1 MRSQSLLLAAS
12 GIALAALLSACG
24 SAGHSAS
31 STDMS
36 SPPAAVQVAEP
47 GGDISFAQGMIPHHA
62 QAVEMSD
69 LALIH
74 SASPQVRALAEQIKA
89 AQGPEIDLMEQWLS
103 AWGAPTGAAGDPVAG
118 GTDDGHG
125 GGHDMDMGDM
135 GMMSDADM
143 ESLGSAHGDGFDRMW
158 LEMMIE
164 HHEGAVVMAEEVLRT
179 TKDPE
184 VRRLAQGIIDGQE
197 VEIETM
203 RGLLA
208 A

>member
-1 MRSQSLLLAAS
+1 
-12 GIALAALLSACG
+12 
-24 SAGHSAS
+24 
-31 STDMS
+31 MS

-89 AQGPEIDLMEQWLS
+89 AQGPEIDLMEQWL
-103 AWGAPTGAAGDPVAG
+103 AGWGAPSGAPVDPDAT

-125 GGHDMDMGDM
+125 GGHDMNMDMGNT
-135 GMMSDADM
+135 GMMSAADM

-164 HHEGAVVMAEEVLRT
+164 HHEGAVAMAEEVLQT